1 MGTSVALPNSEARSS
16 FANVARFIPGVLL
29 LGVIG
34 FAGKI
39 LEQSINGYAKA
50 HHLVIPNI
58 EYVLWA
64 IAIGL
69 RMSTM
74 PAFIQNS

>member
-1 MGTSVALPNSEARSS
+1 MTTSVALPSSEARNP

-50 HHLVIPNI
+50 HHLVIGSKDGETVENNFSLLTADGK
-58 EYVLWA
+58 V
-64 IAIGL
+64 
-69 RMSTM
+69 
-74 PAFIQNS
+74 